1 MIPQGLHQCEG
12 SVKRKSLIAACNCE
26 SQGKERLLLQ
36 LMRLGGARC
45 RAGAGG
51 TLDAAK
57 VEPPGFREAFESRQ
71 NITCRTHISR
81 FFLHPDDFARVGML
95 VDGGGNFRA
104 RQRVELVQK
113 ENCRTS
119 VFTAAAFGPQLVA
132 DFSAGNQDAASVLQ
146 FPVGNEREEARVR
159 KFLEL

>member
-1 MIPQGLHQCEG
+1 
-12 SVKRKSLIAACNCE
+12 
-26 SQGKERLLLQ
+26 
-36 LMRLGGARC
+36 MRLGGARC
-45 RAGAGG
+45 RTGTRG
-51 TLDAAK
+51 TLDRPK
-57 VEPPGFREAFESRQ
+57 VEPPGFCKAFKSRQ

-119 VFTAAAFGPQLVA
+119 VFTAVA
-132 DFSAGNQDAASVLQ
+132 VGTPIVAGVFAWYQGGGSRLR
-146 FPVGNEREEARVR
+146 FP
-159 KFLEL
+159 

>member
-1 MIPQGLHQCEG
+1 MITQGLHQCEC
-12 SVKRKSLIAACNCE
+12 SVKPKSLIAACNCE

-51 TLDAAK
+51 TLDGAK
-57 VEPPGFREAFESRQ
+57 VEPSGFREAFESRQ

-119 VFTAAAFGPQLVA
+119 VFTAAAFGTQLVA
-132 DFSAGNQDAASVLQ
+132 DPSACNHDAARRLP
-146 FPVGNEREEARVR
+146 FPVTNPRYGTRVR
-159 KFLEL
+159 RVFVF

>member
-1 MIPQGLHQCEG
+1 
-12 SVKRKSLIAACNCE
+12 
-26 SQGKERLLLQ
+26 
-36 LMRLGGARC
+36 MRLGGAR
-45 RAGAGG
+45 RRTGTRG
-51 TLDAAK
+51 TLDRPK
-57 VEPPGFREAFESRQ
+57 VEPPGFCKAFKSRQ

-119 VFTAAAFGPQLVA
+119 VFTAAAVGPPIVA
-132 DFSAGNQDAASVLQ
+132 RLSAGNQGSATCLQ
-146 FPVGNEREEARVR
+146 LPVWDPRVGARVPQ
-159 KFLEL
+159 FLALSAI